1 MWWRPVSAD
10 DARVKTYLMASGALG
25 AITLWGSEML
35 FWSAPR
41 EQVTVVELALTWL
54 AYAVCSAAA
63 LSMVLVTGVQ
73 GWRAV
78 FLGGAVLGWTIE
90 GVVVATMYDAFPFQ
104 VVWTP
109 LAWHALVTG
118 LVVVGIGRVAGRWPM
133 WRRVVTWLVVGVAA
147 GLWASWWPIERGTMP
162 SLGATA
168 AYLVGLGLLVPV
180 GQLVLDR
187 VGHVAVP
194 SRRVLLVAPVI
205 LLVGWLV
212 RFVLAP
218 SPLYLV
224 LPLVLAVTWWLMR
237 RWSDDAA
244 GAGLALGGGGG
255 VRTHAPFL
263 LAPVVGAPL
272 AVQLWRAAPEGVPFH
287 IVVALTG
294 VAVSLW
300 LFGRLLLGAARRRV
314 SVNA

>member
-1 MWWRPVSAD
+1 MSAD
-10 DARVKTYLMASGALG
+10 DARVKTYLAASGALG

-41 EQVTVVELALTWL
+41 GPVSVVELALTWL

-78 FLGGAVLGWTIE
+78 FLGGAVLGWTVE

-118 LVVVGIGRVAGRWPM
+118 LVVVGAGRVAGRWPL
-133 WRRVVTWLVVGVAA
+133 WRRVATWLVVGVVA
-147 GLWASWWPIERGTMP
+147 GLWASWWPIERGAMP

-180 GQLVLDR
+180 GHLVLDR

-194 SRRVLLVAPVI
+194 SRPVLLMAPVI
-205 LLVGWLV
+205 LGVGWLV

-218 SPLYLV
+218 TPLYLV
-224 LPLVLAVTWWLMR
+224 LPVLLALTWWLMR
-237 RWSDDAA
+237 RWSDEAPRP
-244 GAGLALGGGGG
+244 GLALGGGSGGG
-255 VRTHAPFL
+255 VGAGVRAQAPFL
-263 LAPVVGAPL
+263 IAPVVGSLL
-272 AVQLWRAAPEGVPFH
+272 ASQLWRGVPEGLPFH
-287 IVVALTG
+287 IVVALASI
-294 VAVSLW
+294 AVSLW
-300 LFGRLLLGAARRRV
+300 LFGRLVLGARRRV
-314 SVNA
+314 AVSV